1 MSGKQEITDEL
12 SEKIG
17 TTLKEFKD
25 KWAEE
30 QAKKRTIVS
39 TLIEHKNIINEM
51 LEIKIPTKV
60 IVEELAKI
68 NVKVSSTTLNSTM
81 RSVNG
86 TAKKKPKKRVYLLKI
101 QIKKNIIRQVTI
113 YKNTL
118 RVKLKMNRA
127 RFNSKVKFIILI
139 LFITFP
145 AFAGNTTIQI
155 FRKAKKTLQS
165 LVYNQ
170 ATTNY
175 LLQCKV

>member
-86 TAKKKPKKRVYLLKI
+86 TAKKKSVPTKNSNQKKH
-101 QIKKNIIRQVTI
+101 
-113 YKNTL
+113 
-118 RVKLKMNRA
+118 
-127 RFNSKVKFIILI
+127 
-139 LFITFP
+139 
-145 AFAGNTTIQI
+145 NTTGDD
-155 FRKAKKTLQS
+155 L
-165 LVYNQ
+165 
-170 ATTNY
+170 
-175 LLQCKV
+175 